1 MTHLLFLS
9 EKSLKRPKLSVY
21 LLTSV
26 ARNSSVVA
34 VNNSVLNWDS
44 GVGTG
49 KFGKR

>member
-1 MTHLLFLS
+1 MTHFVFLN
-9 EKSLKRPKLSVY
+9 EKSLKRPQLRVY
-21 LLTSV
+21 LHTSV